1 MAAMAGAALLDLDQP
16 FVHFLG
22 RNPFPGAVRR
32 FHEWVQKESPEGM
45 ANEIRFGLALAVV
58 DAAAAAMARR

>member
-1 MAAMAGAALLDLDQP
+1 
-16 FVHFLG
+16 
-22 RNPFPGAVRR
+22 
-32 FHEWVQKESPEGM
+32 VQKESPEGM